1 VKVAVAAVA
10 KELKC
15 SQTKVWNAWTG
26 FDPWGYE
33 LRQEKYAYDAM
44 CDAAYEYRCEV
55 ALKSLQEEYGNKLEF
70 TDKEIEARA
79 QELDEDSRCYPD
91 D

>member
-1 VKVAVAAVA
+1 M
-10 KELKC
+10 
-15 SQTKVWNAWTG
+15 Q
-26 FDPWGYE
+26 
-33 LRQEKYAYDAM
+33 QEKYAYDAM
-44 CDAAYEYRCEV
+44 CDAACEYRCEV